1 VAEASSEALDAKIN
15 LDALTPDTWVKVH
28 QGLALGGSLG
38 EIASHCLFRQRAG
51 NSLTFVIDQQQ
62 TSLYDT
68 AHQQSLA
75 KALSAYF
82 AVAVEV
88 EIIFGAAD
96 KETPRAANIRAKEE
110 RLAAAIEVLNHDP
123 DLQEFKQRFDAR
135 LDEKTVR
142 PID

>member
-1 VAEASSEALDAKIN
+1 MCSVTVRRSVCILH
-15 LDALTPDTWVKVH
+15 P
-28 QGLALGGSLG
+28 GCCGP
-38 EIASHCLFRQRAG
+38 
-51 NSLTFVIDQQQ
+51 
-62 TSLYDT
+62 
-68 AHQQSLA
+68 AHQQTLA

-82 AVAVEV
+82 GTEVEV
-88 EIIFGAAD
+88 EITFGTAD

-110 RLAAAIEVLNHDP
+110 RLAAAIDVLNRDP